1 MVRQRGCYQRKEC
14 TNHTHRFEIATESQ
28 GGNKGSAD
36 TQFYYNTTLVL
47 KDPDPKLA
55 ERFVVTGQIQ
65 STKPTTPDGGKTWLI
80 EKVEI
85 PPMLP
90 GTAWKPG

>member
-1 MVRQRGCYQRKEC
+1 MVRYCDSVNRSYSLIS
-14 TNHTHRFEIATESQ
+14 TRFEIATESQ
-28 GGNKGSAD
+28 GGNNGSAD

-47 KDPDPKLA
+47 KDPDPKLVDK
-55 ERFVVTGQIQ
+55 FVTTGQIQ
-65 STKPTTPDGGKTWLI
+65 ATKPTTPDGGKTWFI
-80 EKVEI
+80 EKIEV

>member
-1 MVRQRGCYQRKEC
+1 MVIP
-14 TNHTHRFEIATESQ
+14 RFEIATESQ

-36 TQFYYNTTLVL
+36 TQFYFNTTLVL

-55 ERFVVTGQIQ
+55 DRFLVTGNVKA
-65 STKPTTPDGGKTWLI
+65 TKPVSPDGGKTWFI
-80 EKVEI
+80 EKVEV